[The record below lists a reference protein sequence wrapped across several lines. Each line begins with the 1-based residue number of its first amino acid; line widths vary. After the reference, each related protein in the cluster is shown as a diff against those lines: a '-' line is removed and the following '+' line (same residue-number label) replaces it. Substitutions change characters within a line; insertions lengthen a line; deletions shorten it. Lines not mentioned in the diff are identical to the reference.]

1 MAVRFDR
8 LYHRIQV
15 VLNLPDFT
23 EPYSCISGKIIEH
36 VTLCIEVSFILCWR
50 NVSDGTEQAFVI
62 ESIDPSERGHFQIW
76 HVASR
81 PLPMGQFGIVEPVNH
96 LS

>member
-8 LYHRIQV
+8 LYHRVHV

-23 EPYSCISGKIIEH
+23 EPYSCISGKNIEH
-36 VTLCIEVSFILCWR
+36 VALCIEVVFSLCWR
-50 NVSDGTEQAFVI
+50 NVSNGSEQAFVF

-76 HVASR
+76 HVASQL
-81 PLPMGQFGIVEPVNH
+81 LPMGQFGIVEPVNR